1 MKILVCSTEYPP
13 YGSGIGN
20 VVSNVVEQL
29 TKRGVECTICSP
41 EGPDIKLGNQNL
53 IKKCGIIGL
62 LYFWYQVSRV
72 VKDNSYDAV
81 WLHNPYFIFNNPF
94 PRCLITMHSTYYGL
108 SHHRVGNT
116 FFLRMYY
123 QIISI
128 LELYCLKTISKT
140 TVFTGVGESVC
151 EELEKIGVGRDQLIC
166 VPNGV
171 DIQYFKPIND
181 KNLLREKLKIPQ
193 DDIILLSVGRL
204 TPAKQPQTLIKVFSL
219 LEKRMS
225 NLTLCIAGTG
235 ELLDSIK
242 QMTLEAGL
250 KKVIFLGQIDHNSGL
265 PDLYAASDYFIMT
278 SIYEG
283 GMPPLTL
290 SEAMASGLPC
300 IVSDIT
306 SLECV
311 KIAKCGIVN
320 NFKNIEEAC
329 DEILE
334 YINMDHSEK
343 IQNGRKYVE
352 ENLDWSS
359 ISENYFKALKRTMS
373 LSD

>member
-13 YGSGIGN
+13 SGSGIGN
-20 VVSNVVEQL
+20 VVYNVIVQL
-29 TKRGVECTICSP
+29 RKKGIECTICSP
-41 EGPDIKLGNQNL
+41 AGPDIKLGYQGL
-53 IKKCGIIGL
+53 IKKFGILGL
-62 LYFWYQVSRV
+62 LYFWYQVSRF
-72 VKDNSYDAV
+72 VKDNNYDAV

-108 SHHRVGNT
+108 SHHRVGNS

-123 QIISI
+123 QIVAI
-128 LELYCLKTISKT
+128 LERYCLNKISKT
-140 TVFTGVGESVC
+140 TTFTGVGESVC
-151 EELEKIGVGRDQLIC
+151 EELEKIGIGRDQLIC
-166 VPNGV
+166 IPNGV
-171 DIQYFKPIND
+171 ETQYFKPIND
-181 KNLLREKLKIPQ
+181 KKSLRKKLKIPQ

-204 TPAKQPQTLIKVFSL
+204 TPAKQPQTLINVFSL

-242 QMTLEAGL
+242 HMTLNAGL
-250 KKVIFLGQIDHNSGL
+250 KKVIFLGQVDHNSGL

-311 KIAKCGIVN
+311 KMAKCGIVI
-320 NFKNIEEAC
+320 NFKNVTEAC

-334 YINMDHSEK
+334 YIKMDHSEN
-343 IQNGRKYVE
+343 ILNARKYVE

-359 ISENYFKALKRTMS
+359 ISEHYFEALKRTMY
-373 LSD
+373 LSK